1 MRTSF
6 FKHAVA
12 TAVTSATVLLM
23 AAGIASAHVDPDPA
37 AMQAGTPGTVAFHV
51 EHGCDGSP
59 TTSMKFEIPDGVS
72 GVAAVD
78 KDGWTASLN
87 GNVLEFKGG
96 PLAADQADHFDITF
110 TAPSQPGDIR
120 FPVIQT
126 CEQGELAWIEVAAQG
141 EAEPDHPA
149 PTIKITQ
156 GPPTSA
162 DLTPAPEATDVAT
175 DATLVATSATDVISP
190 AVTTATAD
198 DSSNTGAIVGVAI
211 GAAIAA
217 TGIGIMLA
225 RRKNLPPQG

>member
-1 MRTSF
+1 MRTSVC
-6 FKHAVA
+6 KHAVA

-23 AAGIASAHVDPDPA
+23 AAGIASAHVDPDPI
-37 AMQAGTPGTVAFHV
+37 AMEAGTSGTVAFNV
-51 EHGCDGSP
+51 EHGCNGSP
-59 TTSMKFEIPDGVS
+59 TTGMKFELPDGIT

-78 KDGWTASLN
+78 KDGWTATVT

-126 CEQGELAWIEVAAQG
+126 CEQGELAWIE
-141 EAEPDHPA
+141 EAPEGAPEPEHPA

-162 DLTPAPEATDVAT
+162 DLTPAPEGTDVAT
-175 DATLVATSATDVISP
+175 DGTLAATSATGEIAP
-190 AVTTATAD
+190 AVTTASSD
-198 DSSNTGAIVGVAI
+198 NSSNTGAIVGVVIGVAI
-211 GAAIAA
+211 VAA
-217 TGIGIMLA
+217 GIGIMLA
-225 RRKNLPPQG
+225 RRGKLPPQA